1 MLHLHITWT
10 QLIQLI
16 LQVTLTIRRINPQ
29 RGLKIQVS
37 NRQILSRINNRLI
50 SSSSQLTIK
59 LNNKRQEVVSNSN
72 LWTCLNSSEQILT
85 QVRHR
90 IRIHP
95 LLLHISSSQIPESR
109 LKLKGVKELAAM
121 LAKRTNQV
129 IHMEQMKWIKKT
141 NRSVKVP
148 KR

>member
-1 MLHLHITWT
+1 MLHLLITWT
-10 QLIQLI
+10 QLQLI
-16 LQVTLTIRRINPQ
+16 LQATLTIQRTNPQ
-29 RGLKIQVS
+29 LDLKIQAS
-37 NRQILSRINNRLI
+37 NKQILSRISNRLI
-50 SSSSQLTIK
+50 SSSLQHIIK
-59 LNNKRQEVVSNSN
+59 LNNKQQEVVSNSN
-72 LWTCLNSSEQILT
+72 LWICLNSLEQILT

-90 IRIHP
+90 LRIHP
-95 LLLHISSSQIPESR
+95 LLLHISSSQIPESK
-109 LKLKGVKELAAM
+109 LKLKEAKELAAM